1 MGVPTM
7 RRMHR
12 RNTQGA
18 GWKMRRYGIGC
29 GLPVETIGIVS
40 GNPYCFL
47 NIIHIIWAAVR

>member
-12 RNTQGA
+12 RNTQVA
-18 GWKMRRYGIGC
+18 GWRMRRYGIVC
-29 GLPVETIGIVS
+29 GLPVETNGILS

-47 NIIHIIWAAVR
+47 NIIHILCAAVR